1 MTEPEPSEPPKTT
14 QQWVVELYGKQF
26 SIEEI
31 AEVLSISTRRVY
43 YVLKRLGL
51 LRDRRFETRARLATR
66 LAEIEQARAEGKPWS
81 VVAAQLKVT
90 PHTLRGFI
98 RSINAEIPLCPTGE
112 HKIWVDLHV
121 QEGLDPY
128 EIAAR
133 RAVPVDGV
141 YLVLHNYRVLRS
153 TKEQVHAV
161 YERQRK
167 QK

>member
-1 MTEPEPSEPPKTT
+1 MTEPAPSDPPKTT
-14 QQWVVELYGKQF
+14 QHWVAELYGKEF

-43 YVLKRLGL
+43 YVLKKLDL
-51 LRDRRFETRARLATR
+51 LRDRRFQTRARLATR

-81 VVAAQLKVT
+81 VIAAQLKVT
-90 PHTLRGFI
+90 SDTLRGFI

-121 QEGLDPY
+121 QEGLDPH

-133 RAVPVDGV
+133 RAVSVDGV

-153 TKEQVHAV
+153 PREQIHAV

-167 QK
+167 KR